1 MMTSLEQRSDFFGR
15 LQMMRQRKSEWNL
28 FRRIATIA
36 SAAAALALLVLLLSI
51 WQGWFWFRQPAFP
64 GMAGQPGAA
73 AGSTGGMVIESEKA
87 DEIESRMLKL
97 LGEKGLLVSWYRL
110 AGRTGTPPAVRTGEI
125 RSLDQ
130 LHYGQYLLEQGKK
143 RAFED
148 WWRAFRA
155 ICLTESGFVGVLPDQ
170 AAETLE
176 VEAASAYQADDFWRA
191 NLLAAR
197 LLAQSCSL
205 WPDKERL
212 DTLEWLS
219 DLLLDRL
226 DKEVAADALIVVPTA
241 APILDPGAT
250 PTPRPAVT
258 PAENQGEQV
267 SMQVFRLASIDLFA
281 IRQLAVLDARWQEL
295 YERWLALID
304 GGQLGG
310 ALPFHAWAAEMN
322 TRTGAVQYITFAGSS
337 PVLET
342 EEAVQVLL
350 HLAEVGEIREES
362 IRWLMNQ
369 LYNQGAIY
377 KYYHIAE
384 GTPVGAEE
392 CLPAYAMIA
401 RIARILA
408 DQTLYD
414 LAADRMLWHQATSSR
429 SAALSALFR
438 QSDSELAAVYAQ
450 DNAMALLALR

>member
-1 MMTSLEQRSDFFGR
+1 
-15 LQMMRQRKSEWNL
+15 MRQRKSEWNL
-28 FRRIATIA
+28 FRRIAAIA
-36 SAAAALALLVLLLSI
+36 SAAAALVLLVLLLSI
-51 WQGWFWFRQPAFP
+51 WQGWFWFRQPVFP
-64 GMAGQPGAA
+64 GTADQPGAA
-73 AGSTGGMVIESEKA
+73 AGSSAGMAIESEKA

-110 AGRTGTPPAVRTGEI
+110 AGRTGSPPAVRTGEI

-130 LHYGQYLLEQGKK
+130 LYYGQYLLEQGKK
-143 RAFED
+143 RAFTD

-155 ICLTESGFVGVLPDQ
+155 SCLQESGFVGVLPDQ
-170 AAETLE
+170 AAETSGI
-176 VEAASAYQADDFWRA
+176 EAAKAYQSDDFWRT

-197 LLAQSCSL
+197 ILAQSCSL

-212 DTLEWLS
+212 ETLKWLS
-219 DLLLDRL
+219 DLLLDRVN
-226 DKEVAADALIVVPTA
+226 KEITADALIVVPTA
-241 APILDPGAT
+241 APVLDPGAT

-258 PAENQGEQV
+258 PTADQDEQV

-281 IRQLAVLDARWQEL
+281 IRQLAALDVRWQEI
-295 YERWLALID
+295 YDRWLALID
-304 GGQLGG
+304 GGQLEGI
-310 ALPFHAWAAEMN
+310 LPFHAWAAEMN
-322 TRTGAVQYITFAGSS
+322 SHTGAAQYITFAGSS

-342 EEAVQVLL
+342 EEAVLVLL

-362 IRWLMNQ
+362 IRWLKNQ

-408 DQTLYD
+408 DQSLYD
-414 LAADRMLWHQATSSR
+414 LAVDRMLWHQATSSR

-438 QSDSELAAVYAQ
+438 QSDYEPAVVYAQ